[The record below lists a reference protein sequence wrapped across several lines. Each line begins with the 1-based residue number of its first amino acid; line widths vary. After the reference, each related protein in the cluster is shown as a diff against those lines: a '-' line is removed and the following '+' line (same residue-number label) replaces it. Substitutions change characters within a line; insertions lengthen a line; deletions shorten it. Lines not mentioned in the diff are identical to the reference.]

1 MTIFIIIWMLCA
13 IPAAV
18 IAHSKKLN
26 VAAWFFLGAVF
37 GVFGIIAVLWQAPR
51 TSVWWAGGNTGG
63 GSYSYGGGCGCGGGG
78 CEDGGDGGGGGGGCG
93 GGGCGG
99 GGCGGG
105 S

>member
-1 MTIFIIIWMLCA
+1 MTTFVIIWMLCA

-26 VAAWFFLGAVF
+26 VVAWFFLGAVF
-37 GVFGIIAVLWQAPR
+37 GVFGVIAVLWQAPR

-63 GSYSYGGGCGCGGGG
+63 GSYYGGGDGCG
-78 CEDGGDGGGGGGGCG
+78 DGGGCG

-105 S
+105 G